1 MKENTILNKVRS
13 LLGIEIKLEQRKLD
27 DSTTTVEAESFEKGE
42 EIMIVTE
49 DEQKI
54 ALPVGEYKMQSGE
67 MLVVKEEGIIDEIKA
82 EEKEE
87 EEEKEEVDSR
97 KKEDEKYEEK
107 DEEMSADDSKPIK
120 KTVESIVKETFFSEM
135 EALKKEN
142 EELKSQLQE
151 LSKDPVAEESTSET
165 ITEEVNEEVELSA
178 EEPKAEEVEAAA
190 EPIVH
195 NPENKAKKVG
205 NTISPNKRKTIM
217 DTVLSRIANS
227 NTNNN

>member
-1 MKENTILNKVRS
+1 MKENTILNKVREV
-13 LLGIEIKLEQRKLD
+13 LGLEVKLEQRKLD

-67 MLVVKEEGIIDEIKA
+67 MLIVKEEGIIEEIKA

-87 EEEKEEVDSR
+87 EEEVIEEDS
-97 KKEDEKYEEK
+97 KKEDEKYDEK
-107 DEEMSADDSKPIK
+107 EEEMSAEDKPIK

-135 EALKKEN
+135 EKLKKEN
-142 EELKSQLQE
+142 KELKSQLQE
-151 LSKDPVAEESTSET
+151 LSKEEVTETESEP
-165 ITEEVNEEVELSA
+165 IKEEVNEEVELSA
-178 EEPKAEEVEAAA
+178 EEPKAEVEAAA

-217 DTVLSRIANS
+217 DTVLSKIANS

>member
-1 MKENTILNKVRS
+1 MKENTILNKVRT
-13 LLGIEIKLEQRKLD
+13 LLGMEIKLEQRKLD

-67 MLVVKEEGIIDEIKA
+67 ILIVKEEGIIEEVKA
-82 EEKEE
+82 EEKEDEKIEEDSKAHEDEEKME
-87 EEEKEEVDSR
+87 EEVEAST
-97 KKEDEKYEEK
+97 DE
-107 DEEMSADDSKPIK
+107 KPIK

-151 LSKDPVAEESTSET
+151 LSKEEVKETESET

-178 EEPKAEEVEAAA
+178 EEPKAEVEAAA

>member
-13 LLGIEIKLEQRKLD
+13 LLGMEIKLEQRKLD

-151 LSKDPVAEESTSET
+151 LSKEEVKETESEP
-165 ITEEVNEEVELSA
+165 IKEEVNEEVELST

-217 DTVLSRIANS
+217 DTVLSKIANS

>member
-1 MKENTILNKVRS
+1 MKDNSILNKVRS
-13 LLGIEIKLEQRKLD
+13 LLGMEIKLEQRKLD

-97 KKEDEKYEEK
+97 KKEDDKYEEK

-142 EELKSQLQE
+142 EELKSQLE
-151 LSKDPVAEESTSET
+151 KLSK
-165 ITEEVNEEVELSA
+165 EEVKETESEPIKEEINEEVELST
-178 EEPKAEEVEAAA
+178 EEPKVEEVEAAA

>member
-1 MKENTILNKVRS
+1 MKENTILNKVREV
-13 LLGIEIKLEQRKLD
+13 LGLEVKLEQRKLD

-67 MLVVKEEGIIDEIKA
+67 ILIVKEEGIIEEVKA

-87 EEEKEEVDSR
+87 EKEEEVDS

-142 EELKSQLQE
+142 KELKSQLQE
-151 LSKDPVAEESTSET
+151 LSKDPVVEESTPEA
-165 ITEEVNEEVELSA
+165 IKEEVNEEVELSA
-178 EEPKAEEVEAAA
+178 EEPKAEVEAAA

-217 DTVLSRIANS
+217 DTVLSKIANS

>member
-13 LLGIEIKLEQRKLD
+13 LLGMEIKLEQRKLD

-142 EELKSQLQE
+142 EELKSQLE
-151 LSKDPVAEESTSET
+151 KLSKEEVAETESEP

>member
-1 MKENTILNKVRS
+1 MKDNSILNKVREV
-13 LLGIEIKLEQRKLD
+13 LGLEIKLEQRKLD
-27 DSTTTVEAESFEKGE
+27 DSTTTVDAESFEKGE

-54 ALPVGEYKMQSGE
+54 ALPVGGYKMQSGE
-67 MLVVKEEGIIDEIKA
+67 MLIVKEEGIIEEIKA

-87 EEEKEEVDSR
+87 EEEVIEEDS

-107 DEEMSADDSKPIK
+107 EEEMSAEDKPIK

-135 EALKKEN
+135 ESLKKEN

-151 LSKDPVAEESTSET
+151 LSKEEVKETESET
-165 ITEEVNEEVELSA
+165 ITEEVKEEVELSA
-178 EEPKAEEVEAAA
+178 EEPKAEVEAAA

-217 DTVLSRIANS
+217 DTVLSKIANS

>member
-13 LLGIEIKLEQRKLD
+13 LLGMEIKLEQRKLD

-54 ALPVGEYKMQSGE
+54 SLPVGEYKMQSGE

-151 LSKDPVAEESTSET
+151 LSKDPVAEESTPET

>member
-1 MKENTILNKVRS
+1 MKENTILNKVRE
-13 LLGIEIKLEQRKLD
+13 LLGMEVKLEQRKLD

-67 MLVVKEEGIIDEIKA
+67 IIIVKEEGIIIKA

-87 EEEKEEVDSR
+87 EEKKEEVDSR

-142 EELKSQLQE
+142 EELKSQLE
-151 LSKDPVAEESTSET
+151 KLSKEEVTETESEP
-165 ITEEVNEEVELSA
+165 IKEEVNEEVELSA

-217 DTVLSRIANS
+217 DTVLSKIANS
-227 NTNNN
+227 NNNNN

>member
-1 MKENTILNKVRS
+1 MKDNSILNKVREV
-13 LLGIEIKLEQRKLD
+13 LGLEVKLEQRKLD

-67 MLVVKEEGIIDEIKA
+67 ILIVKEEGIIEEVKA

-87 EEEKEEVDSR
+87 EEEVIEEDS

-107 DEEMSADDSKPIK
+107 EEEMSAEDKPIK

-135 EALKKEN
+135 EKLKKEN

-151 LSKDPVAEESTSET
+151 LSKEEVKETESET

-178 EEPKAEEVEAAA
+178 EEPKAEVEAAA

-217 DTVLSRIANS
+217 DTVLSKIANS

>member
-1 MKENTILNKVRS
+1 MKDNSILNKVRE
-13 LLGIEIKLEQRKLD
+13 LLGLEVKLEQRKLD
-27 DSTTTVEAESFEKGE
+27 DKVTVIEAETFEQGE
-42 EIMIVTE
+42 EVMIVTE

-54 ALPVGEYKMQSGE
+54 ALPVGEYKMESGE
-67 MLVVKEEGIIDEIKA
+67 ILVVAEEGIIGELKEA
-82 EEKEE
+82 EEEVVEE
-87 EEEKEEVDSR
+87 EVKEEVV
-97 KKEDEKYEEK
+97 EEEVEATT
-107 DEEMSADDSKPIK
+107 EESKPIK

-135 EALKKEN
+135 EKLKKEN

-151 LSKDPVAEESTSET
+151 LSKEEVAETKSEP
-165 ITEEVNEEVELSA
+165 IKEEVNEEVELSA

>member
-13 LLGIEIKLEQRKLD
+13 LLGMEIKLEQRKLD

-151 LSKDPVAEESTSET
+151 LSKEEVKETESEP
-165 ITEEVNEEVELSA
+165 IKEEVNEEVELSA
-178 EEPKAEEVEAAA
+178 EEPKAEVEAAA

>member
-1 MKENTILNKVRS
+1 MKDNSILNKVREV
-13 LLGIEIKLEQRKLD
+13 LGLEIKLEQRKLD

-49 DEQKI
+49 DDQKI
-54 ALPVGEYKMQSGE
+54 ALPIGEYKMQSGE
-67 MLVVKEEGIIDEIKA
+67 ILIVKEEGIIEEIKA

-87 EEEKEEVDSR
+87 EEQEEVDSR

-107 DEEMSADDSKPIK
+107 EEEMSAEDKPIK

-135 EALKKEN
+135 EKLKKEN

-151 LSKDPVAEESTSET
+151 LSKEEVKETESET
-165 ITEEVNEEVELSA
+165 ITEEVKEEVELSA
-178 EEPKAEEVEAAA
+178 EEPKAEVEAAA

-217 DTVLSRIANS
+217 DTVLSKIANS

>member
-1 MKENTILNKVRS
+1 MKDNTILNKVREV
-13 LLGIEIKLEQRKLD
+13 LGLEVKLEQRKLD

-67 MLVVKEEGIIDEIKA
+67 ILIVKEEGIIEEVKA

-87 EEEKEEVDSR
+87 EKEEEVDS

-107 DEEMSADDSKPIK
+107 DEEMSAEDSKPIK

-151 LSKDPVAEESTSET
+151 LSKDPVVEESTPEA
-165 ITEEVNEEVELSA
+165 IKEEVKEEVELSA
-178 EEPKAEEVEAAA
+178 EEPKAEVEAAA

-217 DTVLSRIANS
+217 DTVLSKIANS

>member
-13 LLGIEIKLEQRKLD
+13 LLGMEIKLEQRKLD

-87 EEEKEEVDSR
+87 EEQEEVDSR

-151 LSKDPVAEESTSET
+151 LSKDPVAEESTPET
-165 ITEEVNEEVELSA
+165 ITEEVKEEVELST

-227 NTNNN
+227 NNNNN

>member
-1 MKENTILNKVRS
+1 MKENIILNKVRS

-27 DSTTTVEAESFEKGE
+27 DSTTTVEAESFEKGQ

-87 EEEKEEVDSR
+87 TEEKEEVDSR

-135 EALKKEN
+135 ETLKKEN

-151 LSKDPVAEESTSET
+151 LSKEEVQETESEP
-165 ITEEVNEEVELSA
+165 IKGEVNEEVELST
-178 EEPKAEEVEAAA
+178 EQPKAEEVEAAA

>member
-1 MKENTILNKVRS
+1 MKENKILNKVRV
-13 LLGIEIKLEQRKLD
+13 LLGMDVKLEQRKLD

-67 MLVVKEEGIIDEIKA
+67 ILVVKEEGIIEEVKA

-87 EEEKEEVDSR
+87 EKEEEVDS
-97 KKEDEKYEEK
+97 KKEDQKYEEK

-142 EELKSQLQE
+142 KELKSQLQE
-151 LSKDPVAEESTSET
+151 LSKEEVKETESET
-165 ITEEVNEEVELSA
+165 ITEEVKEEVELST

-205 NTISPNKRKTIM
+205 NTISPNKRRTIM
-217 DTVLSRIANS
+217 DTVLSKIANS

>member
-1 MKENTILNKVRS
+1 MKDNSILNKVRS
-13 LLGIEIKLEQRKLD
+13 LLGMEIKLEQRKLD
-27 DSTTTVEAESFEKGE
+27 DKVTVIEAETFEQGE
-42 EIMIVTE
+42 EVMIVTE

-54 ALPVGEYKMQSGE
+54 ALPVGEYKMESGE
-67 MLVVKEEGIIDEIKA
+67 ILVVAEEGIISELKEA
-82 EEKEE
+82 EEEVVEE
-87 EEEKEEVDSR
+87 EVKEEVV
-97 KKEDEKYEEK
+97 EEEVEATT
-107 DEEMSADDSKPIK
+107 EESKPIK

-135 EALKKEN
+135 EKLKKEN

-151 LSKDPVAEESTSET
+151 LSKEEVTETESEP
-165 ITEEVNEEVELSA
+165 IKEEVNEEVELSA
-178 EEPKAEEVEAAA
+178 EEPKAEQVEAAA

-217 DTVLSRIANS
+217 DTVLSKIANS

>member
-13 LLGIEIKLEQRKLD
+13 LLGMEIKLEQRKLD

-67 MLVVKEEGIIDEIKA
+67 MLVVKEEGIIEEIKA

-87 EEEKEEVDSR
+87 DEEKEEVDSR

-151 LSKDPVAEESTSET
+151 LSK
-165 ITEEVNEEVELSA
+165 EEVKETESEPIKEEINEEVELSA

>member
-1 MKENTILNKVRS
+1 MKDNSILNKVRS
-13 LLGIEIKLEQRKLD
+13 LLGMEIKLEQRKLD

-142 EELKSQLQE
+142 EELKSQLE
-151 LSKDPVAEESTSET
+151 KLSK
-165 ITEEVNEEVELSA
+165 EEVKETESEPIKEEINEEVELST
-178 EEPKAEEVEAAA
+178 EEPKVEEVEAAA

>member
-13 LLGIEIKLEQRKLD
+13 LLGMEIKLEQRKLD

-87 EEEKEEVDSR
+87 EEEQEEVDSR

-142 EELKSQLQE
+142 EELKSQLE
-151 LSKDPVAEESTSET
+151 KLSKEEVKETESEP
-165 ITEEVNEEVELSA
+165 ITEEVNEEVELST

-205 NTISPNKRKTIM
+205 NTISPNRRRTIM

>member
-1 MKENTILNKVRS
+1 MKDNSILNKVRE
-13 LLGIEIKLEQRKLD
+13 LLGLEVKLEQRKLD
-27 DSTTTVEAESFEKGE
+27 DKVTVIEAETFEQGE
-42 EIMIVTE
+42 EVMIVTE

-54 ALPVGEYKMQSGE
+54 ALPVGEYKMESGE
-67 MLVVKEEGIIDEIKA
+67 ILVITEEGIISELKEA
-82 EEKEE
+82 EEEVVEE
-87 EEEKEEVDSR
+87 EVKEEVV
-97 KKEDEKYEEK
+97 EEEVEATT
-107 DEEMSADDSKPIK
+107 EESKPIK

-135 EALKKEN
+135 EKLKKEN

-151 LSKDPVAEESTSET
+151 LSKEEVKETESET

-178 EEPKAEEVEAAA
+178 EDPKAEVEAAA

>member
-1 MKENTILNKVRS
+1 MKDNSILNKVREV
-13 LLGIEIKLEQRKLD
+13 LGLEVKLEQRKLD

-67 MLVVKEEGIIDEIKA
+67 MLIVKEEGIIEEIKA

-87 EEEKEEVDSR
+87 EEEVIEEDS

-107 DEEMSADDSKPIK
+107 EEEMAAEDKPIK

-135 EALKKEN
+135 EALKKQN

-151 LSKDPVAEESTSET
+151 LSKEEVKETESET

-178 EEPKAEEVEAAA
+178 EEPKAEVEAAA

-217 DTVLSRIANS
+217 DTVLSKIANS

>member
-1 MKENTILNKVRS
+1 MKDNSILNKVREV
-13 LLGIEIKLEQRKLD
+13 LGLEVKLEQRKLD
-27 DSTTTVEAESFEKGE
+27 DKVTVIEAESFEQGE
-42 EIMIVTE
+42 EVMIVTE

-54 ALPVGEYKMQSGE
+54 ALPIGEYKMESGE
-67 MLVVKEEGIIDEIKA
+67 ILVITEEGIIGEIKA
-82 EEKEE
+82 EEEVVEE
-87 EEEKEEVDSR
+87 EVKEEVI
-97 KKEDEKYEEK
+97 EEEVEAAT
-107 DEEMSADDSKPIK
+107 EESKPIK

-135 EALKKEN
+135 EKLKKEN

-151 LSKDPVAEESTSET
+151 LSKDPVVEESTPEA
-165 ITEEVNEEVELSA
+165 ITQEVNEEVELSA
-178 EEPKAEEVEAAA
+178 EEPKAEVEAAA

-217 DTVLSRIANS
+217 DTVLSKIANS

>member
-1 MKENTILNKVRS
+1 MKDNSILNKVREV
-13 LLGIEIKLEQRKLD
+13 LGLEVKLEQRKLD

-54 ALPVGEYKMQSGE
+54 ALPIGEYKMQSGE
-67 MLVVKEEGIIDEIKA
+67 ILIVKEEGIIEEIKA

-87 EEEKEEVDSR
+87 EEEVIEEDS

-107 DEEMSADDSKPIK
+107 EEEMSAEDKPIK

-135 EALKKEN
+135 ESLKKEN

-151 LSKDPVAEESTSET
+151 LSKEEVKETESET
-165 ITEEVNEEVELSA
+165 ITEEVKEEVELSA
-178 EEPKAEEVEAAA
+178 EEPKAEVEAAA

-217 DTVLSRIANS
+217 DTVLSKIANS
-227 NTNNN
+227 NNNNN

>member
-1 MKENTILNKVRS
+1 MKDNSILNKVKE
-13 LLGIEIKLEQRKLD
+13 LLGLEVKLEQRKLD
-27 DSTTTVEAESFEKGE
+27 DAVTVIEAETFEQGE
-42 EIMIVTE
+42 EVMIITE

-54 ALPVGEYKMQSGE
+54 ALPIGEYKMQSGE
-67 MLVVKEEGIIDEIKA
+67 ILIVKEEGIIEEIKA

-87 EEEKEEVDSR
+87 EEEVIEEDS

-107 DEEMSADDSKPIK
+107 EEEMSAEDKPIK

-135 EALKKEN
+135 EKLKKEN

-151 LSKDPVAEESTSET
+151 LSKEEVKETQSET

-178 EEPKAEEVEAAA
+178 EEPKAEVEAAA

-195 NPENKAKKVG
+195 NPENKAQKVG

-217 DTVLSRIANS
+217 DTVLSKIANS

>member
-1 MKENTILNKVRS
+1 MKDNSILNKVREV
-13 LLGIEIKLEQRKLD
+13 LGLEIKLEQRKLD

-67 MLVVKEEGIIDEIKA
+67 ILIVKEEGIIEEIKA

-87 EEEKEEVDSR
+87 EEQEEVDSR

-107 DEEMSADDSKPIK
+107 EEEMSAEDKPIK

-135 EALKKEN
+135 EKLKKEN

-151 LSKDPVAEESTSET
+151 LSKEEVKETESET

-178 EEPKAEEVEAAA
+178 EESKAEVEAAA

-217 DTVLSRIANS
+217 DTVLSKIANS

>member
-1 MKENTILNKVRS
+1 MKENTILNKVRE
-13 LLGIEIKLEQRKLD
+13 LLGMEVKLEQRKLD
-27 DSTTTVEAESFEKGE
+27 DKVTVIEAETFEQGSE
-42 EIMIVTE
+42 VMIVTE

-54 ALPVGEYKMQSGE
+54 ALPVGEYKMESGE
-67 MLVVKEEGIIDEIKA
+67 ILVVAEEGIISELKEA
-82 EEKEE
+82 EEEVVEE
-87 EEEKEEVDSR
+87 EVKEEVV
-97 KKEDEKYEEK
+97 EEEVEAAT
-107 DEEMSADDSKPIK
+107 EESKPIK
-120 KTVESIVKETFFSEM
+120 KTVESIVKETFFSEI
-135 EALKKEN
+135 EKLKKEN

-151 LSKDPVAEESTSET
+151 LSKEEVKETESET

>member
-1 MKENTILNKVRS
+1 MKDNSILNKVRE
-13 LLGIEIKLEQRKLD
+13 LLGMEVKLEQRKLD
-27 DSTTTVEAESFEKGE
+27 DKVTVIEAETFEQGE
-42 EIMIVTE
+42 EVMIVTE

-54 ALPVGEYKMQSGE
+54 ALPVGEYKMESGE
-67 MLVVKEEGIIDEIKA
+67 ILVVAEEGIISELKEA
-82 EEKEE
+82 EEEVVEE
-87 EEEKEEVDSR
+87 EVKEEVV
-97 KKEDEKYEEK
+97 EEEVEATT
-107 DEEMSADDSKPIK
+107 EESKPIK

-135 EALKKEN
+135 EKLKKEN

-151 LSKDPVAEESTSET
+151 LSKEEVKETESET

>member
-1 MKENTILNKVRS
+1 MKENTILNKVRE
-13 LLGIEIKLEQRKLD
+13 LLGMEVKLEQRKLD
-27 DSTTTVEAESFEKGE
+27 DKVTVIEAETFEQGSE
-42 EIMIVTE
+42 VMIVTE

-54 ALPVGEYKMQSGE
+54 ALPVGEYKMESGE
-67 MLVVKEEGIIDEIKA
+67 ILVVAEEGIISELKEA
-82 EEKEE
+82 EEEVVEE
-87 EEEKEEVDSR
+87 EVKEEVV
-97 KKEDEKYEEK
+97 EEEVEATT
-107 DEEMSADDSKPIK
+107 EESKPIK

-135 EALKKEN
+135 EKLKKEN

-151 LSKDPVAEESTSET
+151 LSKDPVVEESTAET
-165 ITEEVNEEVELSA
+165 ITEEIKEEVELSA
-178 EEPKAEEVEAAA
+178 EEPKDEQVEAAA